1 MTPRA
6 RGVCGTL
13 LALVG
18 VRDPAYRRDRAA
30 VDSRHVSTFAA
41 SGRSIRRALRRPLA
55 IAEAA
60 IARRTVRLAP
70 EPPGEREGVVT
81 PDGAHAPAGTGIIRG
96 GGAPLRLAA
105 VGDSLIAG
113 SGVQA
118 QEQTLVPRIARIVA
132 AGTGRDVEWVT
143 HAKLGATMRRVRYR
157 FLPEVADAD
166 VLFVCAGSND
176 LMARR
181 SLDEWTDDLAAVLD
195 DAARR
200 GRHIVAC
207 SAGQLYRSPALM
219 PALRSV
225 LREWTDAQTDASAVV
240 CAERGIPFV
249 DVAHCDLDDGFWA
262 DDGFH
267 PSAAG
272 YEMAAGMVARVV
284 LAQLEDCD
292 ARDDGLCSAVASTGQ
307 LAS

>member
-6 RGVCGTL
+6 RGTL
-13 LALVG
+13 LTLVG
-18 VRDPAYRRDRAA
+18 VRDPAYRRERAA

-157 FLPEVADAD
+157 FLPEMADAD

-195 DAARR
+195 D
-200 GRHIVAC
+200 
-207 SAGQLYRSPALM
+207 
-219 PALRSV
+219 
-225 LREWTDAQTDASAVV
+225 
-240 CAERGIPFV
+240 
-249 DVAHCDLDDGFWA
+249 GFWA

-284 LAQLEDCD
+284 LTRLEDCD

>member
-1 MTPRA
+1 M
-6 RGVCGTL
+6 
-13 LALVG
+13 
-18 VRDPAYRRDRAA
+18 
-30 VDSRHVSTFAA
+30 STFAA

-81 PDGAHAPAGTGIIRG
+81 PDGAHAPAGTGIIRS

-113 SGVQA
+113 SGVQT

-132 AGTGRDVEWVT
+132 AGTGRDVEWAT

-181 SLDEWTDDLAAVLD
+181 SLEEWTDDLAAVLD

-284 LAQLEDCD
+284 LTRLENCD
-292 ARDDGLCSAVASTGQ
+292 VRDDGLRSAVASTGQ

>member
-1 MTPRA
+1 M
-6 RGVCGTL
+6 
-13 LALVG
+13 
-18 VRDPAYRRDRAA
+18 
-30 VDSRHVSTFAA
+30 STFAA

-195 DAARR
+195 DAAQR

-225 LREWTDAQTDASAVV
+225 LREWTDAQTEASAVV

-249 DVAHCDLDDGFWA
+249 DVALDDGFWA

-284 LAQLEDCD
+284 LTRLEDCD
-292 ARDDGLCSAVASTGQ
+292 VRDDGLRSAVASTGR

>member
-1 MTPRA
+1 M
-6 RGVCGTL
+6 
-13 LALVG
+13 
-18 VRDPAYRRDRAA
+18 
-30 VDSRHVSTFAA
+30 
-41 SGRSIRRALRRPLA
+41 
-55 IAEAA
+55 
-60 IARRTVRLAP
+60 
-70 EPPGEREGVVT
+70 VT
-81 PDGAHAPAGTGIIRG
+81 PDGAHAPAGAGITRG

-132 AGTGRDVEWVT
+132 AGTGRDVEWAT

-284 LAQLEDCD
+284 LTRLEDCD